1 MAEKNKG
8 EDGWSE
14 QNNFPEKVYVVDTS
28 AIEHSIDV
36 FENLREGGK
45 NLIVMPFVVWEELDG
60 HKSGSDFKGRIAR
73 TVIRQFS
80 ELLDKKDKSVTFLGY
95 EMPPA
100 KSGKLRRD
108 KNDHLIIATAY
119 FAQKN
124 KYRGKT
130 VVLVTQDNNM
140 RALALHLGL
149 TTELVKDNVSKQIIT
164 KNYDL
169 SKKKSNPRV
178 LAREIKE
185 NGVFPYRKK
194 YGEIPQNGIIICK
207 TDCGGVKKGWVNQ
220 FIAIRQGDQF
230 RIINHNINI
239 FGITPKANNGDINWG
254 QFHAMAVLKDQ
265 RIPLITLTGKAGT
278 AKTFLA
284 ILAGISQTKEYKKIL
299 ISRATIQL
307 GYRDRLGF
315 SPGDIEDKMKPW
327 LLPIYDNIEVIKD
340 MLPSMKDKID
350 EMVKKR
356 VVEILDLDKIRGR
369 SIQNCFII
377 IDETQNLP
385 PDQVLAI
392 ATRAAE
398 GSKIIFTGDFTS
410 SQIDV
415 PYLDEKSNGL
425 SILTE
430 VMRGSQMFAT
440 VHLDQA
446 IRSPLVQEILNR
458 WAARNEALCTK
469 D

>member
-1 MAEKNKG
+1 MAKNQSEEKGSG
-8 EDGWSE
+8 E
-14 QNNFPEKVYVVDTS
+14 NNFPEKVYVVDTS
-28 AIEHSIDV
+28 ALEHSIDV
-36 FENLREGGK
+36 FENLRERGK

-140 RALALHLGL
+140 RALALHFGL
-149 TTELVKDNVSKQIIT
+149 ITELVKDSVSKQLIN
-164 KNYDL
+164 KNGET
-169 SKKKSNPRV
+169 KKKKTPKV
-178 LAREIKE
+178 LDKEIRE
-185 NGVFPYRKK
+185 NHTFPYKKK
-194 YGEIPQNGIIICK
+194 YGEIPQNGAIICK
-207 TDCGGVKKGWVNQ
+207 TNCGGAKKGWDNQ
-220 FIAIRQGDQF
+220 FIAIRQGDEF
-230 RIINHNINI
+230 RIINRNINI

-254 QFHAMAVLKDQ
+254 QFHAMTVLKDQ

-327 LLPIYDNIEVIKD
+327 LLPIYDNIEVIKNL
-340 MLPSMKDKID
+340 LPSMKDKID
-350 EMVKKR
+350 EMIKKR

-458 WAARNEALCTK
+458 WAARNEALRTK
-469 D
+469 E